1 MSGLGQMV
9 ILGCGEELFAL
20 PVARV
25 QEILDLCPITRLPH
39 APPHLLGLIDV
50 RGESVAVADLRRL
63 LGQTAAPDSSATRI
77 IVLWLALA
85 DTRRMVALKTDRVI
99 EVADLDPGG
108 LDPVPE
114 KGMFNWDDRLI
125 AGIGRRNGRF
135 ITVLDLERMF
145 QNLPTGAKVRAA

>member
-1 MSGLGQMV
+1 MV

-63 LGQTAAPDSSATRI
+63 LGQTPAPDSSATRI
-77 IVLWLALA
+77 IVLWLALP

-135 ITVLDLERMF
+135 IAVLDLERMF
-145 QNLPTGAKVRAA
+145 QNLPTGAKVGAA